1 MRYILQ
7 FSIFC
12 WLLPSVVSG
21 QKGSIT
27 LEDCFRTAEENNII
41 IRQMQQSIVTRQ
53 QQYDAAKLSALPDVD
68 IVGGYHYLGDP
79 LHLNLQSV
87 REGIVEGSSRQN
99 ANTAAQIYQEITGNE
114 LSPAVQDGI
123 YEGSKK
129 IINGIYPDY
138 DPQLSKQQYFTAG
151 LVLRMPIYLGGKLTA
166 AREVAGSQLASGES
180 NLELTKNTVAF
191 AIVSQYLQIL
201 YLNSML
207 QKQAQL
213 VEAYQ
218 KIEAYGAS
226 KVKNQLIPPYQQHWA
241 SVALSQANSSLKTFA
256 LEKENAL
263 LTLQHLLGED
273 DAELFQITDTLKKID
288 FPLMQTKENFWEQN
302 PGYQTLQNNTAVAKA
317 SVKVARSLSLPNI
330 FGIGGYNL
338 LRNDL
343 PVITPAWMM
352 GVELQWNLFSSFQNG
367 KHVKATES
375 LVKESEL
382 LTLERRQNLQ
392 LRLKIALN
400 KLRSFEDEASTLDV
414 TRKEAANTTE
424 MIRRRM
430 ENQLSSV
437 QDVNGAMQIQ
447 LQTEKAYYTA
457 ILNYNLALAAY
468 LDMSGIPKSITQYL
482 K

>member
-1 MRYILQ
+1 MRYVLQ
-7 FSIFC
+7 FSILC
-12 WLLPSVVSG
+12 WLFPTAMYG
-21 QKGSIT
+21 QKRIVS
-27 LEDCFRTAEENNII
+27 LEDCFKKSVENNIN
-41 IRQMQQSIVTRQ
+41 IRQMKQSIATRQ
-53 QQYDAAKLSALPDVD
+53 HQYDASKLSILPDVD
-68 IVGGYHYLGDP
+68 VVGGFHYLGDP
-79 LHLNLQSV
+79 LHLNLQPV

-114 LSPAVQDGI
+114 LSPAVQNSI

-129 IINGIYPDY
+129 IIDGIYPDY

-151 LVLRMPIYLGGKLTA
+151 LVMRMPIYLGGKLSA
-166 AREVAGSQLASGES
+166 ARDVAGSQLTAGQS
-180 NLELTKNTVAF
+180 NLEFAKNNIAF
-191 AIVSQYLQIL
+191 AIVSEYLQIL

-218 KIEAYGAS
+218 KTETYGAA
-226 KVKNQLIPPYQQHWA
+226 KVKNELIPPYQQHWA
-241 SVALSQANSSLKTFA
+241 SVALSQANGSLKIFA

-263 LTLQHLLGED
+263 LTLQHLIGED
-273 DAELFQITDTLKKID
+273 SAALFQITDTLKRAD
-288 FPLMQTKENFWEQN
+288 LPLLPTEDNFWEQN
-302 PGYQTLQNNTAVAKA
+302 PGYQTLQTNTEVAEA

-330 FGIGGYNL
+330 FGVAGYNL

-352 GVELQWNLFSSFQNG
+352 GVEFQWNLFSGFENG

-382 LTLERRQNLQ
+382 LTLERKQALQ
-392 LRLKIALN
+392 LRLKIAQN
-400 KLRSFEDEASTLDV
+400 KLFAFEEEASRLDF

-437 QDVNGAMQIQ
+437 KDVNDAMQIQ

-457 ILNYNLALAAY
+457 VLNYNLALAAY
-468 LDMSGIPKSITQYL
+468 LEMSGKPKAIAHYI